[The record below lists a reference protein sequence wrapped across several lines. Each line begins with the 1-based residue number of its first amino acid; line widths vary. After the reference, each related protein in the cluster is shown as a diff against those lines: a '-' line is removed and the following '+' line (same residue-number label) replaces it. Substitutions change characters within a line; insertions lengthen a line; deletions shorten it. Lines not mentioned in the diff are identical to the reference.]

1 MDDPTKVLNFVDKQ
15 VRKELFL
22 AIKNGNIALLQN
34 FVNQFGKSMTA
45 RAGQINYQSTSTG
58 NTILHLSLL
67 LDYDKKALPL
77 DLEVEENNEPKAI
90 AKALAGESATSS
102 QMKLEVAQILVEQA
116 GANPTIRNRFGV
128 DAFTIAENLKNS
140 AIHKFLVDTNPE
152 YQAAKG
158 TGAAA
163 LLGKLIKRLF

>member
-1 MDDPTKVLNFVDKQ
+1 MDQNIPCFSPFHLAADRIVLPAKPASKANSPEAKAQPSPVVNQATQARTPSKYRPQMDDPAKVLNFVDKQ

-22 AIKNGNIALLQN
+22 AIKNGDIVLLQN
-34 FVNQFGKSMTA
+34 FVSQFGKSMTT

-90 AKALAGESATSS
+90 AKALAGEGATSS
-102 QMKLEVAQILVEQA
+102 QMKLEVA
-116 GANPTIRNRFGV
+116 
-128 DAFTIAENLKNS
+128 
-140 AIHKFLVDTNPE
+140 
-152 YQAAKG
+152 
-158 TGAAA
+158 
-163 LLGKLIKRLF
+163 

>member
-1 MDDPTKVLNFVDKQ
+1 MDDPAKVLNFVDKQ

-22 AIKNGNIALLQN
+22 AIKNGDIALLQN
-34 FVNQFGKSMTA
+34 FVSQFGKSMTA
-45 RAGQINYQSTSTG
+45 RAGQINYQSASTG

-90 AKALAGESATSS
+90 AKALAGEGTTSS

-128 DAFTIAENLKNS
+128 DAFTIAENLKNP
-140 AIHKFLVDTNPE
+140 AVHKFLMETNPE
-152 YQAAKG
+152 HQAVKG
-158 TGAAA
+158 KGAAA
-163 LLGKLIKRLF
+163 LLGKLINR